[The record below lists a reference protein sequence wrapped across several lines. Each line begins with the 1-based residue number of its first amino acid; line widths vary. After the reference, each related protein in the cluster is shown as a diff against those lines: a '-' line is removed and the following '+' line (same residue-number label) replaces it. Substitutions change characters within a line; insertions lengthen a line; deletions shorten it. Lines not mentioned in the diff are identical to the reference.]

1 MAELL
6 VVWHSRSGSV
16 ARLRDHVL
24 AGAARAGGGVV
35 CRSLAAPD
43 AGADE
48 IEATDGL
55 VLLTPANFGAV
66 SGLVKDFLERI
77 YPWFEEIPNR
87 HPGLPYA
94 MVAKGASDA
103 SGAVRDITRI
113 ATGLRWR
120 QVLAPLVIEGA
131 LTLEFLDAAE
141 ELGATMAA
149 GVTERLW

>member
-16 ARLRDHVL
+16 ARLRDHVH
-24 AGAARAGGGVV
+24 AGAERAGEGLT

-43 AGADE
+43 AGPDDV
-48 IEATDGL
+48 EATDGL

-77 YPWFEEIPNR
+77 YPWFEPIPNR

-94 MVAKGASDA
+94 LVAKGASDA
-103 SGAVRDITRI
+103 SGAVRDVTRI
-113 ATGLRWR
+113 TTGLRWR
-120 QVLAPLVIEGA
+120 EVLAPLVIEGD
-131 LTLEFLDAAE
+131 LTVEHLAAAE

-149 GVTERLW
+149 GAEAGIW